1 MKVLTMS
8 QHCVDGSANP
18 EWLDA
23 RAGLFTGSDFHQYMP
38 LLKTGKL
45 SDTAKKALYKKI
57 LENYGYRFKT
67 FQTPEML
74 IGIEREPKARE
85 AYSFI
90 YGKQVE
96 EVGFVDMEQCH
107 AGCSPDGVIT
117 SDGEKVKEDGSNIKE
132 IVEIKCPSVETFVS
146 YLDDEFMKPEY
157 ETQMQFNMFVTG
169 ADVCHFVVY
178 HPDFNLIVRDVEKN
192 PEIQDKIKKVLE
204 ELSVVYDDL
213 DGKVREKRLETEC

>member
-8 QHCVDGSANP
+8 QHCVDSTPNP
-18 EWLDA
+18 DWLNA

-45 SDTAKKALYKKI
+45 SDTAKKALYKKV
-57 LENYGYRFKT
+57 LENYGYRFNT

-74 IGIEREPKARE
+74 IGIEREPTARE

-96 EVGFVDMEQCH
+96 EVGFVDLEEYH
-107 AGCSPDGVIT
+107 AGCSPDGIVR
-117 SDGEKVKEDGSNIKE
+117 DGDVIKE

-192 PEIQDKIKKVLE
+192 PETQDKIKKVLE
-204 ELSVVYDDL
+204 ELSVIYDDL
-213 DGKVREKRLETEC
+213 DGKVREKRLEIEC